1 MMEQKGQNN
10 VNIYI
15 PEVASATAEV
25 TIDDVIN
32 AVVKYQPHADVK
44 LIRKAYDLANAAH
57 AGQKRASGEDYII
70 HPLCVA
76 KILTELQIDATTIT
90 AALLHDVVEDTVM
103 TSEEIAKEF
112 SEEVAF
118 LVEGVTKPT
127 RLKTTTDKIEVQ
139 AENLRKM
146 FLSMAKDIRVILI
159 KLADR
164 LHCPQAL

>member
-90 AALLHDVVEDTVM
+90 AALLHEVVEDTTYSQSQM
-103 TSEEIAKEF
+103 EDIF
-112 SEEVAF
+112 GPEVAM
-118 LVEGVTKPT
+118 LIDGVT
-127 RLKTTTDKIEVQ
+127 RYIG
-139 AENLRKM
+139 
-146 FLSMAKDIRVILI
+146 IG
-159 KLADR
+159 
-164 LHCPQAL
+164 